1 MTLRRMLVVLPI
13 AALCLLLSWPQAL
26 GAQRL
31 PVVAQL
37 IAFRAPLAAMLGI
50 AGLALVVI
58 AVARRSVL
66 AAALAL
72 LLGAGAAANAGVVLS
87 RGVQAETTHGELVV
101 ASWNTLGGAVDAE
114 TIARLALDERADA
127 LVLPE
132 TSAAVAEA
140 AARIVSA
147 AGRPMAA
154 GTALEPAVST
164 ADPTSVLIAASL
176 GEYRQDVAA
185 GTTPAIAS
193 GVWRPVDG
201 EGPVIV
207 AAHPS
212 PPMPWSM
219 PFWSAGLDWVAEQC
233 ADAQAVVAGDL
244 NATVD
249 HFGTGLGGCRGAAS
263 AAGTWPTG
271 APAALGA
278 PIDHVL
284 AGAAWKVE
292 SLRVI
297 EGLDDAGSD
306 HRPVVA
312 ELSRR

>member
-1 MTLRRMLVVLPI
+1 MILRRVLILLPV

-37 IAFRAPLAAMLGI
+37 IAFRVPLAALLGI
-50 AGLALVVI
+50 GGLALVVLAI
-58 AVARRSVL
+58 VRRSAL
-66 AAALAL
+66 AAVLAL
-72 LLGAGAAANAGVVLS
+72 LLGTGALANAGIVLS
-87 RGVQAETTHGELVV
+87 RGAQPESAGSELVV
-101 ASWNTLGGAVDAE
+101 ASWNTRGGVVGAE
-114 TIARLALDERADA
+114 AIAQLALDERADA

-147 AGRPMAA
+147 AGRPMTA
-154 GTALEPAVST
+154 GTAIEPALST
-164 ADPTSVLIAASL
+164 SDPTSVLIAASL
-176 GEYRQDVAA
+176 GEYRQDAAA

-193 GVWRPVDG
+193 GVWRPVAGDG
-201 EGPVIV
+201 PMIV

-212 PPMPWSM
+212 PPLPWSM
-219 PFWSAGLDWVAEQC
+219 PFWSVGLDWVAEQC

-249 HFGTGLGGCRGAAS
+249 HFGAGLGDCRGAAP

-284 AGAAWKVE
+284 AGAAWRVE
-292 SLRVI
+292 TLRVI
-297 EGLDDAGSD
+297 ERLDDAGSD

>member
-1 MTLRRMLVVLPI
+1 M
-13 AALCLLLSWPQAL
+13 
-26 GAQRL
+26 
-31 PVVAQL
+31 VAQL
-37 IAFRAPLAAMLGI
+37 IAFRVPLAAMLGI
-50 AGLALVVI
+50 AGLALVGL

-66 AAALAL
+66 AALLAM
-72 LLGAGAAANAGVVLS
+72 LLGTGAVANAGIALS
-87 RGVQAETTHGELVV
+87 RGAQPEPTGGELVV
-101 ASWNTLGGAVDAE
+101 ASWNTLGGAVDAG
-114 TIARLALDERADA
+114 TIAQLALDERADA

-132 TSAAVAEA
+132 TSAAVVEA

-147 AGRPMAA
+147 AGRPMTA
-154 GTALEPAVST
+154 GTAVEPALGTS
-164 ADPTSVLIAASL
+164 DPTSVLIAASL

-233 ADAQAVVAGDL
+233 ADARAVVAGDL

-249 HFGTGLGGCRGAAS
+249 HFGTGLGGCRGAAPT
-263 AAGTWPTG
+263 AGTWPTG
-271 APAALGA
+271 APSVVGA

-284 AGAAWKVE
+284 AGAAWRVE
-292 SLRVI
+292 TLRVI
-297 EGLDDAGSD
+297 ERLDEAGSD